1 MKTKVFCTS
10 TGCLEYAPERY
21 QKMGIGI
28 IRIRVLFE
36 GKEYL
41 EGVDLDPVE
50 FYEKL
55 EKLEDPKKNLPK
67 TAMPTRAE
75 IMAHFDKAIEEG
87 YDEAIVIAISA
98 YLGGTYNLIRMV
110 GEEYAD
116 RLKVTVIDS
125 KITCFG
131 EGLLAVKAQPGARK
145 NELRGVQDGA
155 LKACV
160 MQVAEKG
167 KEMVNAGLPTDRI
180 VKEIHWM
187 MQHQEFLGVD
197 GKLDYLI
204 YNGRL
209 KGGKAFFGKMLSVCP
224 VVHFSREGE
233 CCALCSVRTPKK
245 ALHKTCEILKE
256 IIGDRDSKDYI
267 LWHTYTGTSLIK
279 TLEEIEGEYGIECNH
294 EPVIV
299 SPVSGCHNGPWLAG
313 YGLLF
318 LRREDEPLE

>member
-1 MKTKVFCTS
+1 MKRKVLCTS

-21 QKMGIGI
+21 RNLGIGI
-28 IRIRVLFE
+28 IRIHVLFE

-41 EGVDLDPVE
+41 EGAGLDPVE
-50 FYEKL
+50 FYQKL
-55 EKLEDPKKNLPK
+55 ETLEDPKSNLPR

-75 IMAHFDKAIEEG
+75 ICAHYDTAIEEG
-87 YDEAIVIAISA
+87 YDEVIVIALSA
-98 YLGGTYNLIRMV
+98 YLGGTYNLIRMI
-110 GEEYAD
+110 GEEYSD
-116 RLKVTVIDS
+116 RLKVTVIDC

-131 EGLLAVKAQPGARK
+131 EGLLAVKAQ
-145 NELRGVQDGA
+145 
-155 LKACV
+155 
-160 MQVAEKG
+160 
-167 KEMVNAGLPTDRI
+167 EMVNAGMPTEQI

-187 MQHQEFLGVD
+187 MSHQEFLGID

-209 KGGKAFFGKMLSVCP
+209 KGGKAFFGKMLSICP
-224 VVHFSREGE
+224 VVHFTKEGE
-233 CCALCSVRTPKK
+233 LCALCSVRTQKK

-256 IIGDRDSKDYI
+256 LIGDRKPEDYL
-267 LWHTYTGTSLIK
+267 LWHTYTGPSLLE
-279 TLEEIEGEYGIECNH
+279 TLKEIEGEYGIVCNH

-318 LRREDEPLE
+318 LRRADEPLE